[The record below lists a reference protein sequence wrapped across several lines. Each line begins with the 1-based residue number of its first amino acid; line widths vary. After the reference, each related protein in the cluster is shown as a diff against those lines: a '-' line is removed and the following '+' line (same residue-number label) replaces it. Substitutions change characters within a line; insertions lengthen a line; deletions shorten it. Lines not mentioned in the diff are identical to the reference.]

1 MPKLHFCAAA
11 LSLLLLAGCGGE
23 PSQPPADDTPSPA
36 VSHFPTGTER
46 LSLMAENDEIWI
58 QLSADSTLSGTGG
71 SQGKGD
77 LSLIVYTQEG
87 KYIQT
92 VSYMAALSSDTHLID
107 LCHAPA
113 LFVTLADTDGDG
125 HDDLTVL
132 TDQAAGTW
140 RTFLW
145 NEAAGQFA
153 AEET

>member
-1 MPKLHFCAAA
+1 MPKLRFCAAA

-23 PSQPPADDTPSPA
+23 PSQSPADEAPSPA
-36 VSHFPTGTER
+36 VSDFPAGAER
-46 LSLMAENDEIWI
+46 LSLLAENDTLWI

-71 SQGKGD
+71 SQVKGD

-92 VSYMAALSSDTHLID
+92 VSYMAALSADTHLMD
-107 LCHAPA
+107 LTRDPAP
-113 LFVTLADTDGDG
+113 FVTLADTDGDG

-132 TDQAAGTW
+132 TDQAAGTY

-145 NEAAGQFA
+145 DEDAGQFA